1 MILFAFKKV
10 FENTTDAL
18 LGAVYTNKFDWNG
31 IQQAMSDRVRLLT
44 KDKIREDS
52 NFMFEGFDDPQ
63 DIANEILSSD
73 EYANFITELKAKFD
87 QIPEDE
93 ISNYVSEKYK
103 YKQKARF
110 DGQSFNFN
118 LDVEVDE
125 EEYDFLSFD
134 QFWQMIQDRNNA

>member
-18 LGAVYTNKFDWNG
+18 LGAAYTNKFDWNS
-31 IQQAMSDRVRLLT
+31 IQQAMSDRVFFLVE
-44 KDKIREDS
+44 DKIKEEPGY
-52 NFMFEGFDDPQ
+52 MFEDMNDAEN
-63 DIANEILSSD
+63 IHYSIVNSD
-73 EYANFITELKAKFD
+73 EYANFITELKGKFD

-103 YKQKARF
+103 YRQKARF